1 MKRKI
6 AIALTVLMLFNTT
19 PIYAVN
25 GIVTGIQN
33 NEIQKHPRFDY
44 YGRNPYFEI
53 LWYISNTDSVSTLFM
68 HDISNPVELAEELG
82 ITRYYSELE
91 VNPENF
97 IHSGGD
103 LSFVNREIDTSNV
116 SLGPYY
122 SSNEVIL
129 APTYGDLRTLD
140 MLGVNCTIM
149 GVPLNTE
156 GFQEL
161 INEAKG
167 HSSKIDFVE
176 PLRKVYDGLHDM
188 NIKKA
193 PRDFRLP
200 LNDVSTFSK
209 LPKGISGYTLT
220 VYQDEFDNT
229 LPKNWIDNAVS
240 SNSHMTVY
248 VSDRVSAKG
257 ENKVTTTGYDIS
269 DLFTDE
275 QLKNLTK
282 VEISSGYGDT
292 TTTNTVSKVKSRKS
306 VILSKEPSSSTF
318 ISLTF
323 SNRVKVRI
331 KVLTEQAHHYGY
343 EVKSESGEILYR
355 ATAPTSNIL
364 TYKSPGET
372 LNGTFDLY
380 EEPQFINKVTID
392 NTIPEDKYSS
402 DYGFNCETVY
412 LKYIPDTGDT
422 RYIIKS
428 EDGTRTISTLD
439 IPIDSAMPD
448 IPIDPQLDKNRY
460 QIGVSYEPNSDD
472 YISWPKKNYASHRG
486 KSKSITGYIV
496 TDQKPRVNTQGVYE
510 GLPNTI
516 QLNFD
521 KKLFSKIDDADISD
535 FVVKVNSEPVSV
547 VSTTEST
554 DYGFRLVLSERIYRD
569 DKVEVII
576 NCDKIYQETKTI
588 TNNTTTERPAE
599 YLSSVVGGS
608 APSGQVK
615 LNLNKALTF
624 DLSLTDASDFN
635 LTADNKPIPI
645 VDVTASTG
653 DRSVALYYTDDMYK
667 GQDIK
672 LSYNGDKIVRFN
684 DKQVTNLLTTQNPN
698 PTPTYPSIVSA
709 VAENDNPNK
718 ILITLTGQPTGDVT
732 TTSNWSLVVNSQ
744 PATINNTSISDRVI
758 TVEMADELQ
767 FGDIANITYSG
778 DNIQGINAY
787 PIQNNVQKI
796 EKPKFV
802 SSETKDSTK
811 IEITLDKE
819 VQQDITQDKQDFS
832 VSVNDTPMAINEIQ
846 QDSTKITLILSQP
859 ISNGDTIKI
868 SYTGDKIENFSD
880 EIINNTVPEQIE
892 IKRAYISKD
901 SKNKINLVFNKS
913 ISEEVT
919 IADVSDFIINKNST
933 PIEEQDI
940 TNITKDS
947 ANIVIELN
955 EDATSTDE
963 FNISYNGSKFNTF
976 QDYNIVNNIK
986 PQILNG
992 SVDASDGLSITITLD
1007 EPLGTDLDTSNI
1019 RDFNIFINGSPI
1031 IINNIEGNTGDSN
1044 ITITLGKRIYAN
1056 EAVELTYTGKDLV
1069 QAYNVNIYNNTTEP
1083 KPKLQIRDSYVQG
1096 GYISN
1101 TVVVLMNDNIE
1112 LRQRN
1117 SSLSDSFEIALEDGT
1132 SPTILSEQ
1140 VKGNQIQ
1147 FEIDKNLNYK
1157 HNIKVNITGSD
1168 KFEDTQ
1174 EYEVQNRLWQVGGLD
1189 IDNDGNIILPG
1200 GVVVIPNFPTI
1211 PPIVDEDNGTV
1222 EIPGGITK
1230 PDGNGNGEID
1240 IEDDATIDTDTGLVD
1255 VGNGTTVD
1263 IDNGLVTLPDGS
1275 TIKPENGGNINI
1287 GGGNINLPNGGTITY
1302 PDGSTKPT
1310 NPGEVIDPTNPPTN
1324 NGNGNNG
1331 GNNNGGDNNG
1341 GNNQSSGSS
1350 SGGGAI
1356 IGTTPDSNSNN
1367 SNNSTSNNNSN
1378 SNNSSWADDILNNLE
1393 ENNIINKDDYISNI
1407 DEPITREH
1415 FAKLIV
1421 SLLENSFEIELTS
1434 AANTFNDLSDNGS
1447 PLSKLNSINV
1457 FEGYNDGTI
1466 KPDSLITREET
1477 AVVVTKLSKHLDIS
1491 KINEGTPTYQDN
1503 SSIRWWSKPYIAEA
1517 FQYNIMLGDEDN
1529 NFNPQDNLTTG
1540 EALSIINQYIKR

>member
-6 AIALTVLMLFNTT
+6 AIALSTLMLFNTT
-19 PIYAVN
+19 PIYAANEV
-25 GIVTGIQN
+25 VTSTYK
-33 NEIQKHPRFDY
+33 NEIQNPRFNY

-68 HDISNPVELAEELG
+68 HDISNPVELAKELG

-122 SSNEVIL
+122 SSSEVIL
-129 APTYGDLRTLD
+129 APTYGDLKTLD
-140 MLGVNCTIM
+140 MLGVNCALM

-156 GFQEL
+156 GFQDL

-188 NIKKA
+188 DIKKA
-193 PRDFRLP
+193 PSDFKVP
-200 LNDVSTFSK
+200 LNDVNTFSK

-229 LPKNWIDNAVS
+229 LPKDWIDNAVS
-240 SNSHMTVY
+240 SNSHMTIY

-275 QLKNLTK
+275 QLKKLTK

-292 TTTNTVSKVKSRKS
+292 TTTNTVSKVKSRKT

-323 SNRVKVRI
+323 SNRVRVRI
-331 KVLTEQAHHYGY
+331 KVLTEQAHQYGY

-355 ATAPTSNIL
+355 ATAPNSNTL
-364 TYKSPGET
+364 TYKSPGVT

-380 EEPQFINKVTID
+380 EEPQFINKITIN

-412 LKYIPDTGDT
+412 LKYTPDSGDT

-428 EDGTRTISTLD
+428 EDGSRVIETRD
-439 IPIDSAMPD
+439 VAIDSPMGD
-448 IPIDPQLDKNRY
+448 MPIDPQLDKNRA
-460 QIGVSYEPNSDD
+460 QVGISYEANSDK
-472 YISWPKKNYASHRG
+472 YVAWPTKNYSSNRG
-486 KSKSITGYIV
+486 ENKPITGYIV
-496 TDQKPRVNTQGVYE
+496 TEQKPKVNNQGVYE
-510 GLPNTI
+510 GMPNTI

-521 KKLFSKIDDADISD
+521 KKLFSKIDDTDISN
-535 FVVKVNSEPVSV
+535 FIVKINSEPVSV
-547 VSTTEST
+547 TSVMDST
-554 DYGFRLVLSERIYRD
+554 DYGFRLVLSDRIYKD

-588 TNNTTTERPAE
+588 SNNTTTERPAE

-608 APSGQVK
+608 APTGQVK

-624 DLSLTDASDFN
+624 DLSLTDASDFR

-645 VDVTASTG
+645 VDVSASTG
-653 DRSVALYYTDDMYK
+653 DRSVALYYTEDMYK

-672 LSYNGDKIVRFN
+672 LSYNGDKIVRFSN
-684 DKQVTNLLTTQNPN
+684 EQVTNLLTTPN
-698 PTPTYPSIVSA
+698 PTPSKPSIISA
-709 VAENDNPNK
+709 VTENDTPNK
-718 ILITLTGQPTGDVT
+718 ISITLTGQPSGDVT
-732 TTSNWSLVVNSQ
+732 TTSNWSLVVNSK
-744 PATINNTSISDRVI
+744 PATINSASISDRVI
-758 TVEMADELQ
+758 TVEMADALQ

-778 DNIQGINAY
+778 DNIQGISAY
-787 PIQNNVQKI
+787 PVQNNVQKI
-796 EKPKFV
+796 EKPKYI
-802 SSETKDSTK
+802 SSETKDSTS

-819 VQQDITQDKQDFS
+819 VEQDITQDKQDFN
-832 VSVNDTPMAINEIQ
+832 VLVNDSPAVINEIQ
-846 QDSTKITLILSQP
+846 QNSTKITVVLTQP

-880 EIINNTVPEQIE
+880 EIVNNTVPEQIE
-892 IKRAYISKD
+892 LKRAYISKD

-913 ISEEVT
+913 LNEEIT
-919 IADVSDFIINKNST
+919 IADASDFVINKNGT
-933 PIEEQDI
+933 PIEELDI
-940 TNITKDS
+940 TNISKDGT
-947 ANIVIELN
+947 NIIIELN

-963 FNISYNGSKFNTF
+963 FTISYNGSKFNTF
-976 QDYNIVNNIK
+976 QEYLVVNNIK

-992 SVDASDGLSITITLD
+992 AINADDGVTITLTLD
-1007 EPLGTDLDTSNI
+1007 ESLGTDLNNI
-1019 RDFNIFINGSPI
+1019 KDFNIFVNGLSYPI
-1031 IINNIEGNTGDSN
+1031 SNIEGNTGDSN
-1044 ITITLGKRIYAN
+1044 ITIMLDKRVYAN
-1056 EAVELTYTGKDLV
+1056 DRIELTYTGKDLV
-1069 QAYNVNIYNNTTEP
+1069 QVNNLNIHNSTTEP
-1083 KPKLQIRDSYVQG
+1083 KPKLQIRDSYIQG
-1096 GYISN
+1096 GYISD
-1101 TVVVLMNDNIE
+1101 TVVVIMNDNIE

-1117 SSLSDSFEIALEDGT
+1117 SSLSDNFEILLEDGT
-1132 SPTILSEQ
+1132 KPNILSEQ

-1200 GVVVIPNFPTI
+1200 GAVVIPNLPTI
-1211 PPIVDEDNGTV
+1211 PPIVDEDNSTV
-1222 EIPGGITK
+1222 TIPGGITK
-1230 PDGNGNGEID
+1230 PEDNDSGKIE
-1240 IEDDATIDTDTGLVD
+1240 IEDDVIIDTDSGLVD
-1255 VGNGTTVD
+1255 AGNGTTVD
-1263 IDNGLVTLPDGS
+1263 IDNGSVTLPDGS
-1275 TIKPENGGNINI
+1275 TVEPENGGDINI

-1324 NGNGNNG
+1324 NGGNNNG
-1331 GNNNGGDNNG
+1331 GNNNGGGNSNG

-1350 SGGGAI
+1350 GGGAV
-1356 IGTTPDSNSNN
+1356 IGTTPGSNSNN
-1367 SNNSTSNNNSN
+1367 NSNNTTSNNNNSN
-1378 SNNSSWADDILNNLE
+1378 SNSSSWADDILNNLE
-1393 ENNIINKDDYISNI
+1393 ENNIINKADYIDNI
-1407 DEPITREH
+1407 STPITREH

-1421 SLLENSFEIELTS
+1421 SMLENSFEDKLEPS
-1434 AANTFNDLSDNGS
+1434 PNTFNDLSDNDS
-1447 PLSKLNSINV
+1447 PLLKLNSINV

-1466 KPDSLITREET
+1466 KPDNLITREET
-1477 AVVVTKLSKHLDIS
+1477 AVVVAKLSKHLDIS
-1491 KINEGTPTYQDN
+1491 KINEGTPIYQDN
-1503 SSIRWWSKPYIAEA
+1503 SSIRWWSKSYITEA
-1517 FQYNIMLGDEDN
+1517 FQYNIMLGDENN
-1529 NFNPQDNLTTG
+1529 NFNPQDNLATG